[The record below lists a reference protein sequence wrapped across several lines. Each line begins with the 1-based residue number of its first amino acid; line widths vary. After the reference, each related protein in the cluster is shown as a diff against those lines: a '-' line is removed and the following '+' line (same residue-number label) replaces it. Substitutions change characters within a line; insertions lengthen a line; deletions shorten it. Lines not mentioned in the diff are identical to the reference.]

1 MEPDTTIIVGE
12 RIEDLE
18 AAISCLT
25 FEADD
30 CGCVH
35 ARGPI
40 PENLQQCLTRALKT
54 LDAEL
59 EEQGLCACIDEKY
72 QPIQQ
77 LLLRIGAVRD
87 GVTG

>member
-1 MEPDTTIIVGE
+1 MEPHTTIIAGE

-18 AAISCLT
+18 AALDFLE
-25 FEADD
+25 FEADE

-40 PENLQQCLTRALKT
+40 PDDLHRCLMRALTT
-54 LDAEL
+54 LEAEL
-59 EEQGLCACIDEKY
+59 DEQGLCACIDEKY

-77 LLLRIGAVRD
+77 LFMRIGAVRNAQP
-87 GVTG
+87 